1 MRGKSSK
8 TAKGLEN
15 ELVGGRVAG
24 AWRKQIWKVTQY
36 KAQQGALLLCLL
48 GTLQEIAKVGGFLT
62 SMEIYSGK
70 EAAWAGNW
78 RLLTVQM
85 YDFKMHSGSECS
97 NPGNPFSSLMSLSS
111 KNLFLTIIPG
121 IWNTNNHL
129 FTVHLRASE
138 QIKSQGKLGK
148 KTPTQ
153 QEFQIRIYFWVII
166 CCVLERFLQQSHEN
180 LQKVSSCTPEVVSSG
195 F

>member
-1 MRGKSSK
+1 MSNCNKWEGNQ
-8 TAKGLEN
+8 AKQQKCWKMN
-15 ELVGGRVAG
+15 YVGGRVAG
-24 AWRKQIWKVTQY
+24 AWKEQIWKVTKY

-78 RLLTVQM
+78 RLLTVEM
-85 YDFKMHSGSECS
+85 YDFKTHSGSECS

-111 KNLFLTIIPG
+111 KILFLTVIPG

-138 QIKSQGKLGK
+138 QIESQGKLGK
-148 KTPTQ
+148 KPQ
-153 QEFQIRIYFWVII
+153 HNRSFREGFIFG
-166 CCVLERFLQQSHEN
+166 LSSA
-180 LQKVSSCTPEVVSSG
+180 VS
-195 F
+195 